1 MTESEH
7 LRQQLAELESRLAHL
22 ELTIQTLSDNAA
34 KQWDTIDTLERTVL
48 RLQQRC
54 LALEESG
61 DSAAAPDE
69 PPPHY

>member
-7 LRQQLAELESRLAHL
+7 LRQQLADLESHLAHL
-22 ELTIQTLSDNAA
+22 ELTVQNLSDNAA
-34 KQWDTIDTLERTVL
+34 KQWDTIESLEQTVK

-61 DSAAAPDE
+61 DSAAALE
-69 PPPHY
+69 GPPPHY